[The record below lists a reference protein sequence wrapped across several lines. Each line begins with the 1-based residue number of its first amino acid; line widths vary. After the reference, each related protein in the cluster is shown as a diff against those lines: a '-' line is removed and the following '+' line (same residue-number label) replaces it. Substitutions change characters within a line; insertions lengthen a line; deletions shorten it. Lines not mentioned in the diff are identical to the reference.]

1 MSTFTSTLPYSGTI
15 PSSQPQKMRRPKDM
29 LTSLQAVRISAT
41 THLAGRLEKAS
52 SNSPEKFY
60 QDHIIA
66 IFISIYFE
74 TAMGP
79 LLGALGIYLYSH
91 WMM

>member
-1 MSTFTSTLPYSGTI
+1 
-15 PSSQPQKMRRPKDM
+15 MRPPKDM
-29 LTSLQAVRISAT
+29 LTSLQAVRTRAT
-41 THLAGRLEKAS
+41 SHLAGSLEKAS

-60 QDHIIA
+60 QDHVIA

-79 LLGALGIYLYSH
+79 LLGALCIYLYSH